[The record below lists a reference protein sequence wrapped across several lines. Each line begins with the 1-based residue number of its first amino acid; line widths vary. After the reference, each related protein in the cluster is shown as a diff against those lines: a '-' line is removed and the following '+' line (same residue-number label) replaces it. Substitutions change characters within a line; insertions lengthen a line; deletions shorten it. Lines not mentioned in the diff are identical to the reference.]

1 MLSRTASALL
11 LALCAACASDEL
23 VVTETDFTG
32 TRVEVR
38 CLGDGFV
45 SYEGTRMSLERCVL
59 LLRQRM
65 RTDPPPHL
73 WVHLRLPKGDVDVSA
88 QVDRLQQEFTLMG
101 VRQVRFP

>member
-1 MLSRTASALL
+1 MLRPLAALVP

-23 VVTETDFTG
+23 VVTDTDFTG

-38 CLGDGFV
+38 CLGNGFV
-45 SYEGTRMSLERCVL
+45 TYDGQRMSLERCVL

-73 WVHLRLPKGDVDVSA
+73 WVHLRLPDEEVDLGV

>member
-45 SYEGTRMSLERCVL
+45 SYEGNRMSLERCVL

-65 RTDPPPHL
+65 RTDPPPHV
-73 WVHLRLPKGDVDVSA
+73 WVHLRLPEGDVDVSA

>member
-1 MLSRTASALL
+1 MLRPLTLLVL
-11 LALCAACASDEL
+11 LAFCAACASDEL
-23 VVTETDFTG
+23 VVTDTDFTG

-38 CLGDGFV
+38 CLGNGFV
-45 SYEGTRMSLERCVL
+45 TYDGQRMSLERCVL

-73 WVHLRLPKGDVDVSA
+73 WVHLRLPDEEVDLGV

>member
-1 MLSRTASALL
+1 MLIRAALMALL
-11 LALCAACASDEL
+11 AFCAACASDEL

-38 CLGDGFV
+38 CLGEGFV
-45 SYEGTRMSLERCVL
+45 SYDGTRMSLERCVL

>member
-1 MLSRTASALL
+1 MLRCTATALV

-38 CLGDGFV
+38 CLGLGFV
-45 SYEGTRMSLERCVL
+45 SLDGTRMSLERCVL

-73 WVHLRLPKGDVDVSA
+73 WVHLRLPEGDVDVSA